1 LPVRCEGQALLA
13 VRRLIG
19 DVADLPEGPGVI
31 VRGVAVV
38 FNDEKAQSVRFGCGP
53 L

>member
-1 LPVRCEGQALLA
+1 MPVEREGQALLA

-19 DVADLPEGPGVI
+19 DMADLPEGPGDVI
-31 VRGVAVV
+31 RGVAVV
-38 FNDEKAQSVRFGCGP
+38 FNDEEAHGGP

>member
-1 LPVRCEGQALLA
+1 
-13 VRRLIG
+13 
-19 DVADLPEGPGVI
+19 VANLPEGPGDV

-38 FNDEKAQSVRFGCGP
+38 FNDEKAHVGP